1 MWDRELPGQGQKIRA
16 SLFAAG
22 MRGSA
27 NLACACVRG
36 LLLAGEVGQGK
47 EHPNTIFKHQRAN
60 EHLRQPKD

>member
-1 MWDRELPGQGQKIRA
+1 MWDRELPGQGQKVRA

-36 LLLAGEVGQGK
+36 LFLAEMQPGGNITVGYV
-47 EHPNTIFKHQRAN
+47 ER
-60 EHLRQPKD
+60 KDELCYVG